1 MIVFLILAWLHSSA
15 CVDCTVLSLQ
25 MTSIW
30 TVSIWHAFIY
40 VGSRKAIFR
49 WVSHFPSSFVDLT
62 DQTLLWSF
70 DPFAKCTLNAVFFFI
85 FYFFILGTY
94 LKRNLLGGIWELM
107 IAPHMFVQLAI
118 WMREVRACKHY
129 IHLIIGG
136 NSLSLQPL
144 MWYLGHRKRS
154 SNPDTHSV
162 LYCFLWLS
170 FPLSRASALMTSQ
183 KGKMCFM
190 KKMFSR
196 WFSDTKARNDPR
208 QPVQLWTEN
217 LHNRGKCG
225 FANGG

>member
-1 MIVFLILAWLHSSA
+1 MSQPLSQFLCWPYWSNIVMEFWSICKVH
-15 CVDCTVLSLQ
+15 VKLSL
-25 MTSIW
+25 
-30 TVSIWHAFIY
+30 
-40 VGSRKAIFR
+40 
-49 WVSHFPSSFVDLT
+49 
-62 DQTLLWSF
+62 
-70 DPFAKCTLNAVFFFI
+70 FFF
-85 FYFFILGTY
+85 FFILGTY

-170 FPLSRASALMTSQ
+170 SPLSRASALMTSQ

-208 QPVQLWTEN
+208 QPVQLWPEN